1 MYKVTVNWYENYCQI
16 DEDSDFLGQLI
27 TLFPIQGKSEEEVED
42 LIYDRL
48 DNLSYNHYG
57 LFSQQTEV
65 IHNYLI

>member
-42 LIYDRL
+42 LIYNRL
-48 DNLSYNHYG
+48 DNISYNHYG
-57 LFSQQTEV
+57 IFSQQTEV
-65 IHNYLI
+65 IHKYLI

>member
-16 DEDSDFLGQLI
+16 DEDSDFLDQLI

-48 DNLSYNHYG
+48 DNISYNHYG
-57 LFSQQTEV
+57 SFTQQTEI
-65 IHNYLI
+65 IHKYLI